1 MSVGEEPVYENPDVM
16 VTSPAVMTTAELP
29 SQGPD
34 AEVHHI
40 TIVPPWVSYVLETL
54 AAEAQ

>member
-1 MSVGEEPVYENPDVM
+1 MYEDPDAM
-16 VTSPAVMTTAELP
+16 VSSPAVMTTAELP

-54 AAEAQ
+54 ATEVQ